1 MGTFGILGQLAGGYA
16 SAAEEEHERKR
27 TEALGKRRELMS
39 VLNGMLAD
47 PNVRVEAKS
56 EILSQIFKG
65 YQDLKKPLK
74 IDLNRIMEMGGWAV
88 RVPQPGAP
96 RAPAVPSPVAP
107 PPGPTPGFPAE
118 VAAPS
123 GGLPMPPTAQAP
135 LDTSGLYLSQDEIL
149 RQKVAGAEALS
160 AAQARGRAAGTPPA
174 ATTNQKDYDFLITST
189 GMDKVKARKLTFGL
203 LPDEK
208 PESTDNAI
216 FTDPTG
222 NRVAVF
228 FTPEGVAKRVVLG
241 QVRGGAEGDPTAAE
255 RNFRRLLEE
264 GLDRTNARRLAF
276 GLTLE
281 EKGKVTDAEYATRIL
296 NLTRQTFGDVGAESI
311 QEALDTF
318 INLGLPDDEKVTVGQ
333 VAKWL
338 RSGRGET
345 LPPPPSETKPLKID
359 TSAPGYEERIH
370 NGRTYY
376 RTGPRKEWKL
386 KE

>member
-16 SAAEEEHERKR
+16 DAADEAHERKR
-27 TEALGKRRELMS
+27 AESRAMRMGLSQSLA
-39 VLNGMLAD
+39 GMLDD
-47 PNVRVEAKS
+47 PNISAEAKNYIAS
-56 EILSQIFKG
+56 ELFRAWQDPSKPFKF
-65 YQDLKKPLK
+65 DPNK
-74 IDLNRIMEMGGWAV
+74 IPQGAGGAMQ
-88 RVPQPGAP
+88 VPTGAASLAPTSLPPG
-96 RAPAVPSPVAP
+96 VAP

-118 VAAPS
+118 VAAGA
-123 GGLPMPPTAQAP
+123 GGLPMPPTVQDTPSIFIPQAERTQQ
-135 LDTSGLYLSQDEIL
+135 L
-149 RQKVAGAEALS
+149 VAREEAL
-160 AAQARGRAAGTPPA
+160 AAARKRGTVAATPEAP
-174 ATTNQKDYDFLITST
+174 TTNQKDYNFLVTST

-203 LPDEK
+203 LPGEK

-216 FTDPTG
+216 FTDPQG

-228 FTPEGVAKRVVLG
+228 FTPEGVAKRVILG

-255 RNFRRLLEE
+255 RNFNRLIEE

-296 NLTRQTFGDVGAESI
+296 NLTRQTFGDVSAESI

-318 INLGLPDDEKVTVGQ
+318 VNLGLPDDKKVTVEQ
-333 VAKWL
+333 VAKWY

-345 LPPPPSETKPLKID
+345 LPPPPGETKPLKVD

-376 RTGPRKEWKL
+376 RSSPAEEWKL